1 VTCREFSEFM
11 MDYVSNEL
19 AGQSRTQFEY
29 HLSLCVTCRKYLRS
43 YEETVKLG
51 KRAFDDEDSALPADV
66 PEDLVQAILAAYRAS
81 SVSACGLQ

>member
-1 VTCREFSEFM
+1 MTCREFADFM
-11 MDYVSNEL
+11 IDYLSNEL
-19 AGQSRTQFEY
+19 AGESQTQFEY

-66 PEDLVQAILAAYRAS
+66 PDDLVKAILAARRM
-81 SVSACGLQ
+81 